1 MGSRGNWEYLT
12 GREATEYSSSGAIH
26 LWVCSVVSPFT
37 CSELSDYTV
46 VGSALGSV
54 LTVSML
60 VIVPVSLRCCFHQS
74 SRVDPLKS
82 GPRIAVIMDLD
93 PLWAL

>member
-1 MGSRGNWEYLT
+1 MWDWSISTES
-12 GREATEYSSSGAIH
+12 EATEYSFPEAVPSM
-26 LWVCSVVSPFT
+26 LCCVTFYLLC
-37 CSELSDYTV
+37 ELSDYTV
-46 VGSALGSV
+46 VGSALGSM

>member
-1 MGSRGNWEYLT
+1 MTISFLMLRKLSIIRPVLLWGCSPVGMLCCVTFYL
-12 GREATEYSSSGAIH
+12 
-26 LWVCSVVSPFT
+26 LC
-37 CSELSDYTV
+37 ELSDYTV
-46 VGSALGSV
+46 VGSALGSM

>member
-1 MGSRGNWEYLT
+1 MGMLCCVTFYL
-12 GREATEYSSSGAIH
+12 
-26 LWVCSVVSPFT
+26 LC
-37 CSELSDYTV
+37 ELSDYTV
-46 VGSALGSV
+46 VGTALGSM

-60 VIVPVSLRCCFHQS
+60 VIVLVSLRCCFYQS
-74 SRVDPLKS
+74 PRVDPLKS